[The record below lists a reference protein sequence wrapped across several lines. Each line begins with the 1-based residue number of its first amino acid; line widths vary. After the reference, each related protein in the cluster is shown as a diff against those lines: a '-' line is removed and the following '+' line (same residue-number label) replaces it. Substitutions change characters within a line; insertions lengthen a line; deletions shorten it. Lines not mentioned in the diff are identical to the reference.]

1 MKKIVF
7 FLILAFY
14 LTSAFIGNNKESY
27 ECKLNIRSSTEKIL
41 IWDSI
46 RKLEWE
52 DFKGIPIHIENVSDS
67 SYAHFNTISEVKIL
81 KNNSLE
87 VSVKVF
93 FNIEKSWVLKKTD
106 LSLKYKQLLFDIF
119 ELECR
124 KLRKKVKKN
133 KKEKV
138 KYGIPYSLTNKLYN
152 NNIKHIDVF
161 DNIKRSEKDFEERNK
176 KITKELADLK
186 EYASPVFI
194 MK

>member
-14 LTSAFIGNNKESY
+14 LTSAFISNNKKSY
-27 ECKLNIRSSTEKIL
+27 ECELSFRSSTEKIL
-41 IWDSI
+41 LWDSI

-52 DFKGIPIHIENVSDS
+52 DFKGIPIDNENVSDS
-67 SYAHFNTISEVKIL
+67 SYAHFNTISKVKIL

-93 FNIEKSWVLKKTD
+93 FDIEKSWVLKKTD
-106 LSLKYKQLLFDIF
+106 LSLKYNQLLFDIF

-124 KLRKKVKKN
+124 KLRKKVKKTE
-133 KKEKV
+133 KGKV
-138 KYGIPYSLTNKLYN
+138 KYGIPYSLTDKLYDN
-152 NNIKHIDVF
+152 YIKYIDVF
-161 DNIKRSEKDFEERNK
+161 DNINRSEKDFEERNK

-186 EYASPVFI
+186 DYASPVFI